1 MTGESGS
8 MTAAARTMPA
18 IDAATR
24 ARLGDLG
31 EVRPEVAL
39 VVLFGSR
46 VRGRARPDSDVDVAV
61 RGDGPLDLDALHLVL
76 APRLRSDRLDLV
88 DLGRAGSLL
97 AFEIAR
103 HGTLLYERE
112 PGGFRAFQSLASRR
126 YGDTAKL
133 RHAQRRAIQAFLGRM
148 GLR

>member
-1 MTGESGS
+1 MAT
-8 MTAAARTMPA
+8 TAGGTAGV
-18 IDAATR
+18 DEETR
-24 ARLGDLG
+24 ARLRDLAQ
-31 EVRPEVAL
+31 VRPDVVL

-61 RGDGPLDLDALHLVL
+61 GGGGPLDLDALHLVL
-76 APRLRSDRLDLV
+76 APRFRSDRLDLV

-133 RHAQRRAIQAFLGRM
+133 RRAQRRAIQAFLGRM
-148 GLR
+148 GLG

>member
-1 MTGESGS
+1 MTT
-8 MTAAARTMPA
+8 TAGDTAGV
-18 IDAATR
+18 DEATR
-24 ARLGDLG
+24 ARLRDLG
-31 EVRPEVAL
+31 QVHPEVSL

-46 VRGRARPDSDVDVAV
+46 VRGRARPDSDIDVAV
-61 RGDGPLDLDALHLVL
+61 GGDGLIDLDALHLAL

-103 HGTLLYERE
+103 HGRLLYERE

-126 YGDTAKL
+126 YADTAKL
-133 RHAQRRAIQAFLGRM
+133 RQAQRRAIQAFLGRM
-148 GLR
+148 GLA

>member
-1 MTGESGS
+1 MATTTGD
-8 MTAAARTMPA
+8 TAGGDEEAS
-18 IDAATR
+18 
-24 ARLGDLG
+24 ARLRDLAQ
-31 EVRPEVAL
+31 VRPEVAL

-46 VRGRARPDSDVDVAV
+46 VRGRVCPDSDVDVAV
-61 RGDGPLDLDALHLVL
+61 GGDGPLDLDALHLVL

-97 AFEIAR
+97 AFEVAR

-112 PGGFRAFQSLASRR
+112 PGRFRAFQSLASRR

-133 RHAQRRAIQAFLGRM
+133 RQAQRRAIQAFLGRM